1 MGGVCVSHS
10 KGPRIWTLLL
20 NLVQLIF
27 TVLVHIIIF
36 TTTTTAP
43 QCCASVIIIIVELGA
58 LYIVEWIEGK
68 ALMHFSIVYSFSKL
82 DPVIDS

>member
-1 MGGVCVSHS
+1 MRGVFVSHS
-10 KGPRIWTLLL
+10 KGPRIWTVLL

-27 TVLVHIIIF
+27 TLLFHIIICA
-36 TTTTTAP
+36 TTTAP
-43 QCCASVIIIIVELGA
+43 QCCASVMIIIVELGA
-58 LYIVEWIEGK
+58 LYIVEWIKGK

>member
-1 MGGVCVSHS
+1 MRGVFVSHS
-10 KGPRIWTLLL
+10 KGPRKWTLLL

-27 TVLVHIIIF
+27 TVLFHIIIC
-36 TTTTTAP
+36 TSTATAP
-43 QCCASVIIIIVELGA
+43 QRSASVIIIIVELGA
-58 LYIVEWIEGK
+58 LYAAEWIKGK